1 MWGRRCAE
9 GEGEVE
15 VSREYWY
22 SSSHSEEEKSE
33 VEGVSRLEKRVFWK
47 PLDGLGKLEWE
58 R

>member
-1 MWGRRCAE
+1 ME

-15 VSREYWY
+15 VSKEYWY